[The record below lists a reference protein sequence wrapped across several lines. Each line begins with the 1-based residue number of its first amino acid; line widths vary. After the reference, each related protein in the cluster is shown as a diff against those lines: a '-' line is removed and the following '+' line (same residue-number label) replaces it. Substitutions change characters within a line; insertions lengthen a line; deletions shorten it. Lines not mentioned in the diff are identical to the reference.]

1 MATDGHDGHSD
12 QWRVLYREAL
22 LEFSV
27 DKLPQRIRSAEKEIV
42 QEIERSGDFGTRRQ
56 QLLDA
61 LCALRDLEKIHQ
73 LGSRNAQDKSSASD
87 SSPQWLR
94 YPR

>member
-1 MATDGHDGHSD
+1 MATDDHDEHAE
-12 QWRVLYREAL
+12 QWRLLYREAL
-22 LEFSV
+22 LELSV
-27 DKLPQRIRSAEKEIV
+27 DKLPQRIRDAEKEIV

-73 LGSRNAQDKSSASD
+73 LGGCNIEDKRSASR
-87 SSPQWLR
+87 SSPRWLR
-94 YPR
+94 YSR